1 MLRIGFLP
9 GALGIV
15 AFGLTL
21 PLTRIAVSATSPV
34 DVFVLRLLLA
44 SATAVLVLLL
54 FRVSIPPRQHW
65 RDLLL
70 VSLGVVFGFPLFTS
84 LAMNSEAAAHGGVV
98 LGILP
103 LATAVAG
110 TLLNHERPTT
120 LFWMAAVAG
129 SVLVVVYSL
138 LGGAGSV
145 SAGDGW
151 LLLAIVSAAVG
162 YVVGARLAAVMPA
175 WQVISWA
182 LAIALPAGLSLIP
195 LLAVSIDDIVT
206 PAALG
211 YPVLFALLYLG
222 LISQYGGFLLWYR
235 ALAIDGV
242 ARTSQIQL
250 FQPFITIVA
259 AAVLLGERIGLLT
272 IVFALLIL
280 ATVLLSRRSL
290 VNMQANT

>member
-1 MLRIGFLP
+1 MSRIGFL
-9 GALGIV
+9 LGTLGVV

-34 DVFVLRLLLA
+34 DVFILRLLLA
-44 SATAVLVLLL
+44 STTAILVLLL
-54 FRVSIPPRQHW
+54 FRVSIPPRQQW
-65 RDLLL
+65 RDFLL
-70 VSLGVVFGFPLFTS
+70 VCLGVVFGFPLFTS

-110 TLLNHERPTT
+110 TLLNHERPTA
-120 LFWMAAVAG
+120 LFWISALAG

-138 LGGAGSV
+138 LGGAGSISV
-145 SAGDGW
+145 GDGW

-162 YVVGARLAAVMPA
+162 YAVGARLAAVVPA

-182 LAIALPAGLSLIP
+182 LAIALPVGLSLMP
-195 LLAVSIDDIVT
+195 LLTVSIDDMVT
-206 PAALG
+206 PAVLG
-211 YPVLFALLYLG
+211 YPVLLALLYLG
-222 LISQYGGFLLWYR
+222 LVSQYGGFLLWYR

-242 ARTSQIQL
+242 ARTSQLQL
-250 FQPFITIVA
+250 LQPFITIVA
-259 AAVLLGERIGLLT
+259 AAIMLGERISVLT
-272 IVFALLIL
+272 VVFALLIL

-290 VNMQANT
+290 VAIQANT